1 MSTFDDEAGVAPI
14 SGKHA
19 EKSQL
24 NDLHQIVNQ
33 LMESEVFD
41 AGLHNYKSFL
51 NLKANLTITLPEKDL
66 RNGFSIIFLNTPYL
80 SYSVLFVIVIRNIF
94 VLSNEIHCYYKYMKE
109 CELQNKCIKIVKY
122 NAKNNFILLEN
133 GTIIV

>member
-1 MSTFDDEAGVAPI
+1 MWDQSVIFCLHFDDEAGVAPI

-41 AGLHNYKSFL
+41 AGLYTTT
-51 NLKANLTITLPEKDL
+51 NL
-66 RNGFSIIFLNTPYL
+66 S
-80 SYSVLFVIVIRNIF
+80 
-94 VLSNEIHCYYKYMKE
+94 
-109 CELQNKCIKIVKY
+109 
-122 NAKNNFILLEN
+122 
-133 GTIIV
+133 

>member
-1 MSTFDDEAGVAPI
+1 MEHMNRTVKTIIDGLGANKTDTAIVRAGKSVGPVSDILSTFNDEAGVGPI

-41 AGLHNYKSFL
+41 AGLHNYKSFF
-51 NLKANLTITLPEKDL
+51 NLIANL
-66 RNGFSIIFLNTPYL
+66 IFLNTPYL
-80 SYSVLFVIVIRNIF
+80 SYSVLFVIV
-94 VLSNEIHCYYKYMKE
+94 KYL
-109 CELQNKCIKIVKY
+109 CPVK
-122 NAKNNFILLEN
+122 
-133 GTIIV
+133 

>member
-1 MSTFDDEAGVAPI
+1 MGPVSDILSTFDDEAGVAPI

-41 AGLHNYKSFL
+41 AGLHNYKSFFK
-51 NLKANLTITLPEKDL
+51 LKANLTNLKKWIL
-66 RNGFSIIFLNTPYL
+66 
-80 SYSVLFVIVIRNIF
+80 
-94 VLSNEIHCYYKYMKE
+94 
-109 CELQNKCIKIVKY
+109 
-122 NAKNNFILLEN
+122 NNFSKYTLS
-133 GTIIV
+133 